1 MKHYSFDNITVRP
14 FLTMLDAQNKYI
26 FQDGTHIINV
36 SLEFDEDVK
45 HYVEKH
51 GGTYDWIPL
60 HETPQMEV
68 DSLVLAVQR
77 LSQYASLREPIL
89 VHCLCGNNR
98 SRTVVE
104 TYYFA
109 KYGEQFEDEY
119 KGFKNHLMY
128 NIARGFLPP
137 MEEIRKKLFD
147 AGVIINQYLSK

>member
-1 MKHYSFDNITVRP
+1 MKHYSFDNIMVRH
-14 FLTMLDAQNKYI
+14 FLTMPDVQDKYNY
-26 FQDGTHIINV
+26 QDGTHVINV
-36 SLEFDEDVK
+36 SLDFHEGVK
-45 HYVEKH
+45 HYVEEK

-68 DSLVLAVQR
+68 DNQVHAVQL
-77 LSQYASLREPIL
+77 LSQYASLGEPII
-89 VHCLCGNNR
+89 VHCLFGINR

-104 TYYFA
+104 SYYYA

-128 NIARGFLPP
+128 NIARVFLPP